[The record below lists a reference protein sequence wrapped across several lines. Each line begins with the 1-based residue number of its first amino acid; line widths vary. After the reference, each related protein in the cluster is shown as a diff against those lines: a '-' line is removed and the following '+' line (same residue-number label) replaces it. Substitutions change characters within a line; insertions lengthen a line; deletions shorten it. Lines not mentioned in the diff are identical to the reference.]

1 MESSRSSQQLIH
13 DWDRKFG
20 LRRAHSKT
28 MRESRRSRK
37 RVLNFMRGD
46 KEGYKLLLLLKRQK
60 MTLPSSTSVTV
71 KDDGVVTA
79 SISVTR
85 EPNKDSCE
93 RDDGAIENN
102 GMDVDKDKAIMI
114 SAGKTVITASQSPH
128 QAKDHDN
135 QIMMIDNNTST
146 IGIGSSRH
154 ILQKTSSDI
163 SEGSKEKELEQIF
176 SLASIEY
183 VNGLLLRDELLQQ
196 QRPNDSLDH
205 RRRQYLAKSA

>member
-1 MESSRSSQQLIH
+1 MIGIVSSVYDVHIPR
-13 DWDRKFG
+13 
-20 LRRAHSKT
+20 
-28 MRESRRSRK
+28 SRRSRK

-60 MTLPSSTSVTV
+60 MTLSSSTFDTGKEQDSTTITV

-102 GMDVDKDKAIMI
+102 GMDVHKDKATMI
-114 SAGKTVITASQSPH
+114 SAGKKVISASQSPH

-146 IGIGSSRH
+146 IDR
-154 ILQKTSSDI
+154 
-163 SEGSKEKELEQIF
+163 
-176 SLASIEY
+176 
-183 VNGLLLRDELLQQ
+183 QQ
-196 QRPNDSLDH
+196 
-205 RRRQYLAKSA
+205 